1 MHYIHSS
8 HKTAAKKLANVKW
21 EEDMTPEEIAQSDDA
36 MTQTY
41 ESIRDVCQRKKLS
54 SALTRFVIGFAVR
67 NIDHAPMITEWI
79 GKIRKTNYTIEA
91 FEKRLEMVVE

>member
-1 MHYIHSS
+1 
-8 HKTAAKKLANVKW
+8 
-21 EEDMTPEEIAQSDDA
+21 MTPEEIAQSDDN

-41 ESIRDVCQRKKLS
+41 ENIRTVCQRKKLS

-79 GKIRKTNYTIEA
+79 CKIRKTNYTIEA
-91 FEKRLEMVVE
+91 FEKRLEMVVGWG

>member
-1 MHYIHSS
+1 
-8 HKTAAKKLANVKW
+8 
-21 EEDMTPEEIAQSDDA
+21 MTPEEIAQSDDN

-41 ESIRDVCQRKKLS
+41 ENIRAVCQRKKLS

-79 GKIRKTNYTIEA
+79 CKIRKTNYTIEA
-91 FEKRLEMVVE
+91 FEKRLEMLVG